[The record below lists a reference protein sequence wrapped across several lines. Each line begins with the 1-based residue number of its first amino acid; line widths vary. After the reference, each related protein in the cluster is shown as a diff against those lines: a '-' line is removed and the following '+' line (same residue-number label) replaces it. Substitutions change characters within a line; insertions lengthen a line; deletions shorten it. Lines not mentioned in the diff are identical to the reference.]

1 MYLAKTK
8 GNLNPRGEQPQ
19 SNLQI
24 STVRSFEG
32 GLNVTDTDLNMSP
45 KYAKVLDNLER
56 NIDGSLALRPGTI
69 FIAALPDTADIVNCY
84 YFINNVITVQTNGDI
99 YKTDGTGASVHM
111 QIGGANPWLSG
122 ITEVNFT
129 IFNSDLII
137 VNGRDKPLI
146 ISGHVTLPDGSANPN
161 YMQVQLLVD
170 LGSLSNINTPV
181 GRFVAAHSQFTC
193 IAGVA
198 AHPSTLYISMQGT
211 SGTWRTETGFD
222 PGDDNNAIV
231 LDLGPR
237 VSLGSATITGLV
249 AYRDKLLVTFERGVL
264 PINLGVF
271 APTVGTSFAVH
282 TPTDDGFI
290 EEFGC
295 LTHRSL
301 ISVGDDT
308 FYCDNVGVNSINRV
322 NVFNTLRPV
331 RTSHLIDPLITVAVQ
346 NLTPTQIGQYVFSV
360 YDLRNFRY
368 MLFVPTFVDGVRTE
382 TVCFSYTHIP
392 ALKIEAWSRL
402 RGWNWQAA
410 CRTSLQNVIFAGG
423 NKLYAYDFADQ
434 SGAIDLY
441 NDPDVNDGEGNPI
454 SFEWELPWADFKHR
468 MDIKQTR
475 YIALDTQGHAT
486 FTVEGYV
493 DNIFIYAGA
502 LAPMLSMTFSAGDAT
517 GYGNT
522 PYGTTPY
529 GGGGRRTSDE
539 RLFAWTTKF
548 KLFKLRFF
556 GTTRR
561 KLKFISVSI
570 AYVHGGIRR

>member
-1 MYLAKTK
+1 MYLAKTSA
-8 GNLNPRGEQPQ
+8 NLNPRGEQPQ

-45 KYAKVLDNLER
+45 KYSKVLDNLER
-56 NIDGSLALRPGTI
+56 NIDGSLALRPGTV
-69 FIAALPDTADIVNCY
+69 FVAALPDGANILNCY
-84 YFINNVITVQTNGDI
+84 YFNNFVISVQASGHVTKAAG
-99 YKTDGTGASVHM
+99 DGTVTDMQRDGAL
-111 QIGGANPWLSG
+111 PWPPGS
-122 ITEVNFT
+122 TEVNFT

-146 ISGHVTLPDGSANPN
+146 ISGHATRPDGSANPN
-161 YMQVQLLVD
+161 YMQVQFLVD
-170 LGSLSNINTPV
+170 LGTLNNVNTPV
-181 GRFVAAHSQFTC
+181 GKFVVAHSQFTC

-222 PGDDNNAIV
+222 PGVDNNAIA

-264 PINLGVF
+264 PLNLGVF
-271 APTVGTSFAVH
+271 APAVGTSPAVH

-308 FYCDNVGVNSINRV
+308 FYADNVGVNSINRV

-331 RTSHLIDPLITVAVQ
+331 RASHLIDPLITAAIQ
-346 NLTPTQIGQYVFSV
+346 ALTPAQIGQYVFAV

-368 MLFVPTFVDGVRTE
+368 MLFVPVFSGVTLVE
-382 TVCFSYTHIP
+382 TLCFSYTHIP
-392 ALKIEAWSRL
+392 ALKVEAWARL
-402 RGWNWQAA
+402 RGWKWQAA

-423 NKLYAYDFADQ
+423 NKLYAYDFNNASGGSDLRNDPSVN
-434 SGAIDLY
+434 SGAGL
-441 NDPDVNDGEGNPI
+441 PLT
-454 SFEWELPWADFKHR
+454 FEWEMPWADFKHR

-475 YIALDTQGHAT
+475 YIALDTQGTAT
-486 FTVEGYV
+486 FKCEAFI
-493 DNIFIYAGA
+493 DNIIAWQGVDQ
-502 LAPMLSMTFSAGDAT
+502 PMLSMTFAGGDSG
-517 GYGNT
+517 GYGNV
-522 PYGTTPY
+522 PYGDSGY
-529 GGGGRRTSDE
+529 GGGRRSSDE
-539 RLFAWTTKF
+539 RLYAWTTKF
-548 KLFKLRFF
+548 KLLKLRFS
-556 GTTRR
+556 GTTTL

-570 AYVHGGIRR
+570 AYIHGGIRR